1 MATIAIFNS
10 KGGVG
15 KTTVAVNLAWEAARA
30 GYRTLLW
37 EIDEQGDSSW
47 ILGNDR
53 PLPRPNMAAL
63 MNDLRH
69 VRQYVRPSQLPGLS
83 VIAGD
88 TDLRRTDNFFVQFAR
103 QQRLNRMVEGMKE
116 EYDVIIL
123 DCAPGFSDANRKI
136 LLMVDLIVVPIIPSA
151 LSLRGML
158 RIRDFLTQNRGH
170 HPPMLPVFSM
180 VDRRRKTH
188 NSALSAHPE
197 WPVIP
202 MASEI
207 EQMTEQKAPVEKIAP
222 DGVGARVFHLLWLG
236 VERKL
241 RSMLVIK
248 TMRLAAE

>member
-1 MATIAIFNS
+1 MASIAVYNS

-15 KTTVAVNLAWEAARA
+15 KTTIAVNLAWEAARA

-47 ILGNDR
+47 ILGGDKG
-53 PLPRPNMAAL
+53 LPRPNMAAV

-69 VRQYVRPSQLPGLS
+69 IRQYIRQTPHLGLS

-88 TDLRRTDNFFVQFAR
+88 TNLRRTDNFFIQFAR
-103 QQRLNRMVEGMKE
+103 QRKLVRMMEGLKE
-116 EYDVIIL
+116 DFDIIVL
-123 DCAPGFSDANRKI
+123 DCSPGFSDANRRI
-136 LLMVDLIVVPIIPSA
+136 LLHADLIVVPLIPSA
-151 LSLRGML
+151 LSQRGMT
-158 RIRDFLTQNRGH
+158 RIRDFLVENRGH

-188 NSALSAHPE
+188 NAALLSHPE

-207 EQMTEQKAPVEKIAP
+207 EQMAERKAPVERIAP
-222 DGVGARVFHLLWLG
+222 HGPGARIFRVLWTG
-236 VERKL
+236 VEHKL
-241 RSMLVIK
+241 RRMLVLK
-248 TMRLAAE
+248 TVRQAAE